1 MLIICYFRASKDKYA
16 SNKMLGHRKIGA
28 DGVVSFLLYA
38 LIFSLVNGVLGRF
51 NVFWISLD
59 V

>member
-16 SNKMLGHRKIGA
+16 KNKMLGHRKIGA

-38 LIFSLVNGVLGRF
+38 LFFL
-51 NVFWISLD
+51 W
-59 V
+59 